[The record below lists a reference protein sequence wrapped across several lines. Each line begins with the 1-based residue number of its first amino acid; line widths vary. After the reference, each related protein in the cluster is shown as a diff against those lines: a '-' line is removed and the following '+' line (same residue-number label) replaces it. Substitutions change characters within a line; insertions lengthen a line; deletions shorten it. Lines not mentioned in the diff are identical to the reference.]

1 FTNGVATASM
11 SLYKVESASISV
23 TDGSLTSS
31 GGGELSVSVSVGTF
45 AKFSLALA
53 GPQTSGTA
61 FSGTN
66 SLTAQDAYGNVVTGF
81 DASTN
86 NVTVSSS
93 LTGSITG
100 LSGTNKLNSASDFV
114 SGVANLTSLGLK
126 YTGESG
132 SGTFT
137 FTPATGAP
145 VSSSSLTINSG
156 TATKLIITGTG
167 TQTAGT

>member
-1 FTNGVATASM
+1 
-11 SLYKVESASISV
+11 
-23 TDGSLTSS
+23 
-31 GGGELSVSVSVGTF
+31 
-45 AKFSLALA
+45 SLALA

-167 TQTAGT
+167 TQTAG